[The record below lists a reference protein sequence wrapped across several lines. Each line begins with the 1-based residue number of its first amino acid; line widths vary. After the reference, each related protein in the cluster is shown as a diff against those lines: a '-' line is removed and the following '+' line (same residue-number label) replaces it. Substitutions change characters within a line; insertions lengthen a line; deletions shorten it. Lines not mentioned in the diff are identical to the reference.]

1 MENLFKKMSSIGL
14 LIAFGMPSLA
24 IASINYEC
32 RYDQSSI
39 LFEKL
44 DDKDLIQLKDI
55 GLIEEVG
62 KPMIPVDLINLLIP
76 QGQKADSVRVKINSF
91 YTLPGSYEI
100 KASPDPLDPS
110 KNPIDLSIYN
120 SKGPY
125 PGIRAKIIR
134 TGSFGGNR
142 IVQIAVH
149 PMDYFPKQ
157 GKIVFFTDLT
167 IELFY
172 GASRGMSIKQ
182 TYRTSYSDYIIN
194 KALKSIVDN
203 EYDIPSYSYHPNI
216 KDPNIKDKGEYSY
229 IIITRESLEKG
240 FEPLIDYL
248 KKKGINA
255 RTFLVKEILEEYR
268 GDPISRIFDDAGCIR
283 EFLMDM
289 YKDGAQWVLLGG
301 DENVV
306 PVRYGTSIDN
316 YQSVPQ
322 QQPSDLYYSDLDGNW
337 NVDGDNCYGEPHED
351 STDCL
356 PELFVGRLPCDNLDE
371 IASWFD
377 KLVSYETNPGG
388 GPGINYLTRVFW
400 IGADQVRESPKYVIE
415 NAPFPSYFSHDTTM
429 LESPDGYTPRG
440 SEVIDRMNT
449 YYGWFNFYGH
459 GSPDQLTVSCPDNN
473 HPDPE
478 RDFLVNLDS
487 CEVHWERQHPNA
499 CRVEEGNG
507 LDSLHNKDRY
517 GIMYIASCYQG
528 AYDFEHFDLFADYC
542 GPSMAEAFTLLPERG
557 GPAFLGYTRY
567 ATTYTPQL
575 LHCRF
580 FDMLFEDNL
589 INIGVAEAMS
599 KTQVSSHYMQLSHTL
614 FGCPLM
620 KVWTMLPY
628 DLKVIVDDSIPPE
641 VMNLNIRVTSNG
653 RALENAYICLWKE
666 NEVYATGF
674 SALDGNLSL
683 PIEPKTEGEMLLT
696 VTKENFLPYRD
707 TIYITKNASITEEK
721 PIAYATCKT
730 EGTLFRNKVLFNL
743 YLSKAGQVKLDIFD
757 VTGRKVIKL
766 IDEMVKKGNHRISW
780 AGSDSNGGD
789 IPEGI
794 YFFCFQYNGQDLR
807 GKFLFLR

>member
-1 MENLFKKMSSIGL
+1 MKKLFRRVSFIGVFIL
-14 LIAFGMPSLA
+14 FGMPLLA

-32 RYDQSSI
+32 HYDQSSI

-44 DDKDLIQLKDI
+44 DDKDLIQLRGI
-55 GLIEEVG
+55 GVTEEVG
-62 KPMIPVDLINLLIP
+62 KPMISVDLINLIIP

-91 YTLPGSYEI
+91 YTLSGSYEI

-110 KNPIDLSIYN
+110 KSPIDLSIYN
-120 SKGPY
+120 SKDPY

-142 IVQIAVH
+142 IVQIAVY
-149 PMDYFPKQ
+149 PMDYFPKE
-157 GKIVFFTDLT
+157 GKIVLFTDLT

-172 GASRGMSIKQ
+172 GASKGMSIKQ

-255 RTFLVKEILEEYR
+255 RTFLVEEILEEYR

-306 PVRYGTSIDN
+306 PVRYGSALDN
-316 YQSVPQ
+316 NHSVYR

-337 NVDGDNCYGEPHED
+337 NVDGDDCYGEPWDD
-351 STDCL
+351 STDCF
-356 PELFVGRLPCDNLDE
+356 PELFVGRLPCDNREE
-371 IASWFD
+371 IESWFN
-377 KLVSYETNPGG
+377 KLESYETNPGG

-400 IGADQVRESPKYVIE
+400 IASDWLRDCPERIIE
-415 NAPFPSYFSHDTTM
+415 NGSFPSYFSHDTTM
-429 LESPDGYTPRG
+429 LEGPDGCTPRG

-459 GSPDQLTVSCPDNN
+459 GAPDQLTISAPGNN
-473 HPDPE
+473 SPSSN
-478 RDFLVNLDS
+478 RDFLVSLDS
-487 CEVHWERQHPNA
+487 CEVHWERQHSNA
-499 CRVEEGNG
+499 CRVEPGNG
-507 LDSLHNKDRY
+507 LDSLHNKDNY
-517 GIMYIASCYQG
+517 GIMWIASCYQG
-528 AYDFEHFDLFADYC
+528 AYDYEHFELFKDYC

-557 GPAFLGYTRY
+557 GPAFLGFTRY
-567 ATTYTPQL
+567 ATTTFPRF
-575 LHCRF
+575 LHIHF
-580 FDMLFEDNL
+580 SDILFNDK
-589 INIGVAEAMS
+589 ITNIGVVEAMS
-599 KTQVSSHYMQLSHTL
+599 KTQVNSHYIHLSHTL

-620 KVWTMLPY
+620 KVWTMFPY

-653 RALENAYICLWKE
+653 RSLENAYICLWKGD
-666 NEVYATGF
+666 EVYTTGF
-674 SALDGNLSL
+674 SSGDGNVIL
-683 PIEPKTEGEMLLT
+683 PIEPKTEGKMLLT

-707 TIYITKNASITEEK
+707 TIYITKSASITEKK

-730 EGTLFRNKVLFNL
+730 EGTLFHDKVLFKL
-743 YLSKAGQVKLDIFD
+743 YLPETQQVKLDIFD
-757 VTGRKVIKL
+757 VTGRKVVKL
-766 IDEMVKKGNHRISW
+766 IDEIVKKGNHTITW
-780 AGSDSNGGD
+780 AGSDSKGSC
-789 IPEGI
+789 IPKGI
-794 YFFCFQYNGQDLR
+794 YFFHFQTLH